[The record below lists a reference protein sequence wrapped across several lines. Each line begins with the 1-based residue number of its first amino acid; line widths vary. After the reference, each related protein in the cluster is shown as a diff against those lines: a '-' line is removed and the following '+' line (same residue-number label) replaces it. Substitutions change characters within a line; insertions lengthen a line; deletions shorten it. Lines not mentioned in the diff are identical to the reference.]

1 MAHNPSILLL
11 ISPFCRHS
19 VKCFYPPSPYGSAI
33 GSVALPM
40 IMIESEILPWLCNS
54 DAVEATTLRRFGD
67 RKHGFTFPYFD
78 SILSVNAVSLVE
90 PLPIHIPQGFIEKG
104 ERL

>member
-1 MAHNPSILLL
+1 M
-11 ISPFCRHS
+11 
-19 VKCFYPPSPYGSAI
+19 
-33 GSVALPM
+33 
-40 IMIESEILPWLCNS
+40 CNS